1 MATFQCAIQRIKK
14 RQITLKVTPRI
25 KGLGR
30 TKTYDKAF
38 AVLGGFWHS
47 AA

>member
-1 MATFQCAIQRIKK
+1 MLFPQLLSRNGRFCPAPPALSGIKD
-14 RQITLKVTPRI
+14 
-25 KGLGR
+25 LGG